1 MDDEDAT
8 PPKDRVIQTRVGRRL
23 ESTLKRE
30 ARRRRLTVSHLIR
43 NVLEDAFQLVDDVV
57 ANVDEIVNDSV
68 ELVRRVGHDAR
79 RVAGA
84 VRDAAREAAD
94 EREAARAAEVD
105 EDPEAQPDSDLDER
119 RDAEPRRVRG
129 DARDRARR
137 EGSLDLDAVY
147 AWNRVVLNRP
157 VECSGCGRSL
167 ARGAEGWT
175 GLSDEPGPR
184 PWLCGACIE
193 TIGESQE
200 GGG

>member
-1 MDDEDAT
+1 VDGEDDPA

-84 VRDAAREAAD
+84 VREAARDVAD
-94 EREAARAAEVD
+94 EHAARAADIDDELETD
-105 EDPEAQPDSDLDER
+105 EDPAPS
-119 RDAEPRRVRG
+119 
-129 DARDRARR
+129 RARAR
-137 EGSLDLDAVY
+137 EAEGARRAPLDLDAVY

-157 VECSGCGRSL
+157 AECSGCGRPL

-184 PWLCGACIE
+184 PWLCGECIE
-193 TIGESQE
+193 TLGEDE
-200 GGG
+200 A